1 MPRLSL
7 YKPEKGNNYKFI
19 DKKIY
24 QMFQVGGTDVYLHK
38 YIGPTDPGD
47 PNKALGESTIQDVL
61 FGENRD
67 RKYDSNVYIVRGVY
81 NVQDIDFNLSQFGLF
96 LQNDIVFM
104 TVHINNTIEV
114 IGRKLMA
121 GDVLELPHLIDY
133 YALNNLQYALRKF
146 YVIEDITRAAEG
158 FSVTWWPHLY
168 RLKLRPMPDSQEF
181 KDIINKPIDEDNFA
195 GDWACEK
202 TYYPGQIIRFNGVL
216 YEVLQ
221 QADCI
226 DAPNSEYYRPLETSE
241 IQNGNSDYE
250 NALNINQS
258 IIAEAES
265 DAMLSG
271 YDTRHFYTLSIDEN
285 QTVNIVTVD
294 QTNMTIN
301 SGNLVDNLI
310 RSPIREGYSGYL
322 LGDGV
327 PPNGAPYG
335 FGIQFPNSATIGDF
349 FLRTDYFPNR
359 LFRFDGGRWV
369 KFEDK
374 VRMTLTNT
382 DDRQTQKTSF
392 TNNKSQTNIKLLQT
406 DTFFIEENKVFR
418 STDPTESIDIAAR
431 KIITRFTYNE
441 SNGVEVWLG
450 DIMSPVLEKLNENGN
465 MAFIVKD
472 ALKPG
477 VVLRWSIY
485 KESIAQR
492 QSLSKALRPRADF

>member
-24 QMFQVGGTDVYLHK
+24 QTFQVGGTDIYLHK
-38 YIGPTDPGD
+38 YIGPSDPSD

-67 RKYDSNVYIVRGVY
+67 RKYDSNVYIIRGVY

-104 TVHINNTIEV
+104 TVHINNTIETV
-114 IGRKLMA
+114 GRKLMS

-133 YALNNLQYALRKF
+133 YALNSLQYALRKF

-168 RLKLRPMPDSQEF
+168 RLKLRPMSDSQEF
-181 KDIINKPIDEDNFA
+181 KDITNKPVDEDNFA
-195 GDWACEK
+195 GDWVCEK
-202 TYYPGQIIRFNGVL
+202 TYYPGQIIRFNGIL
-216 YEVLQ
+216 YEVLN

-226 DAPNSEYYRPLETSE
+226 DAPNDEYYRPLSPSE
-241 IQNGNSDYE
+241 IQGGNSDY
-250 NALNINQS
+250 NTAISINQS
-258 IIAEAES
+258 IVAEAEA
-265 DAMLSG
+265 DAALSG
-271 YDTRHFYTLSIDEN
+271 YETQHFWTLSVDEN
-285 QTVNIVTVD
+285 KNVNLTTVD
-294 QTNMTIN
+294 QTDIN
-301 SGNLVDNLI
+301 IDSVNTTDQTI
-310 RSPIREGYSGYL
+310 RSPVKEGYTGYL
-322 LGDGV
+322 LGDGI

-335 FGIQFPNSATIGDF
+335 FGIQFPPYAANGDF
-349 FLRTDYFPNR
+349 FLRTDYLPNR
-359 LFRFDGGRWV
+359 LFRFDGARWV

-392 TNNKSQTNIKLLQT
+392 INNREQSNIKLLQT

-418 STDPTESIDIAAR
+418 PTDQTLNIDISSK
-431 KIITRFTYNE
+431 KIITKVLYKQ
-441 SNGVEVWLG
+441 SYGVEVWIA
-450 DIMSPVLEKLNENGN
+450 DTITPVLQKINENGN

-472 ALKPG
+472 ELTIG
-477 VVLRWSIY
+477 SSLRWSIF
-485 KESIAQR
+485 EQTIQQR